1 MQSIFVVVLVGI
13 VAGFAVG
20 VQAPMA
26 SLISGRLGTL
36 EGVFI
41 VHLGGTIAAAIPLL
55 ALGGGNLKSWREVPP
70 YMLIA
75 GFFGLVVISGLS
87 YTIPRS
93 GATATIFLILI
104 GQLVI
109 GATID
114 HYGWLDTD
122 VRPFEFTRALGV
134 VVMFVGVWLM
144 LR

>member
-41 VHLGGTIAAAIPLL
+41 VHLGGAIAAAIPLL
-55 ALGGGNLKSWREVPP
+55 MLRGGNLKSWREVPP
-70 YMLIA
+70 YVLIA
-75 GFFGLVVISGLS
+75 GFFGLVAISGLS

-114 HYGWLDTD
+114 HYGWLGTD